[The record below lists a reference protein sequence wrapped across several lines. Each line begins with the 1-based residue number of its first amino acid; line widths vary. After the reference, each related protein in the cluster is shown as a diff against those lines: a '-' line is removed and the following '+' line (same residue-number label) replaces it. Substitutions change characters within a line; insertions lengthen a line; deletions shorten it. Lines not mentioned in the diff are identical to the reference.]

1 MPKSILGDDP
11 FAEDFIKQEKPRA
24 ASKKKKPAKPFKKK
38 APAAKKKKKP
48 ARPTKK
54 KAVTPLAKKMAVKPT
69 TKKAAK
75 PKKKKP
81 PVTPKKKAVPKTKEE
96 TGTSSYKKMPV
107 EFKVEGGWP
116 PMADGASARRAARA
130 ITSQGDA
137 PPRVAAS
144 TFSGPGLEPS
154 TETTSPTGSLLNDF
168 KRFERQISTRLKG
181 EEAPLDAAPHSTSLM
196 DQIGQLMDPHFYRKW
211 ISNQMMRNRSDVV
224 DDFGLDAVYAERW
237 RPMFKFLY
245 RQYWRVET
253 TGIENIPDQH
263 RALLV
268 SNHSGTLPYDGAM
281 IMYALRYDH
290 PAHRNVR
297 PLVED
302 FIFHFP
308 FLGAFL
314 NRVGCVRACQE
325 NATRLLQ
332 QNQTVVVFP
341 EGIKGISKLYRN
353 RYQLQR
359 FGRGGFIKLA
369 FKTRTPIIPTAVV
382 GAEEIHPMLTQI
394 TWLAKYL
401 GFPFVPITPTFPWL
415 GPLGLIPMP
424 TKWSIRFGE
433 PIDLV
438 GKYGP
443 DAYKDRLLVSKR
455 TEHVRS
461 TIQGLV
467 DESLS
472 RRRSAIF
479 G

>member
-11 FAEDFIKQEKPRA
+11 FAEDFIQQEKPRA
-24 ASKKKKPAKPFKKK
+24 ASKKKKPAKPSKKK
-38 APAAKKKKKP
+38 APVAKKKKP
-48 ARPTKK
+48 AKPSKK
-54 KAVTPLAKKMAVKPT
+54 KAPVA
-69 TKKAAK
+69 
-75 PKKKKP
+75 KKKKP
-81 PVTPKKKAVPKTKEE
+81 TVKSEKKTAPQPFE
-96 TGTSSYKKMPV
+96 KKPV
-107 EFKVEGGWP
+107 ESRKAREFP

-154 TETTSPTGSLLNDF
+154 TETTSPTGSLLNEF

-181 EEAPLDAAPHSTSLM
+181 EEAPLEAAPHSTSLL

-253 TGIENIPDQH
+253 SGIENIPDQH

-443 DAYKDRLLVSKR
+443 DAYKDRLLVSKL